1 MLPFQIQSE
10 FYNQPFLLSEDQ
22 VINPASVAVDF
33 FADYNLSEV
42 RDTLASITETC
53 LTCDSY
59 HFDSAEKRADFIHFQ
74 KKLELLLEAAFVIA
88 KSHPLDD
95 NRL

>member
-1 MLPFQIQSE
+1 MLSFQIQSE
-10 FYNQPFLLSEDQ
+10 FYNQPFLLSEEQ
-22 VINPASVAVDF
+22 ATNPVRVTADF
-33 FADYNLSEV
+33 YTDYNLSEV

-59 HFDSAEKRADFIHFQ
+59 HFDTAEKRADFIQFQ

-88 KSHPLDD
+88 KSQPSDD
-95 NRL
+95 T